1 MTEFTPLEAPAKD
14 ISGLPLMHPGRP
26 VGRDDLLKDIFSHLQ
41 NRRPVLLHG
50 PTGIGKTA
58 VAAALAAAFFQQGV
72 IWLNEGTSPLAAL
85 IVRIARG
92 LKVTEVSR
100 SEQPPS
106 RIGALATALV
116 QAKPLIVLDNVSDAG
131 SVQQFITKAAEN
143 MPLLILSDTELEG
156 SWQSIAVPALG
167 DMDAVVLFKQKSG
180 ITTADHE
187 IDIYGITKFLAYQP
201 LPLVLAARGMVASKQ
216 NPGDYL
222 KNLKL
227 VQQSSN
233 DALSS
238 AIALSYRSLNSAL
251 QGLILMLGAS
261 FRGEA
266 SADFLS
272 LASGVAEDGIN
283 QAMTILAQ
291 LFLVERFER
300 AGKAYYRLPKK
311 VHEFATAALEG
322 KNQLAALQ
330 KKIHDTALVYA
341 KQNSTKPQ
349 NLAKEMDSFIAAAQW
364 AADNG
369 DKSTANQLVT
379 ILTEANNFV
388 QDGGYVYELLSLRA
402 IGSASTQAFP
412 AYPEAKPVV
421 EEAPKNLL
429 DELGL
434 DEEDDKFDFLN
445 DTDEE
450 EEDEDDFDFED
461 EDEDE
466 DELYE
471 DELELSEEVEES
483 FTTPDLGDLNIEE
496 GMDSAYL
503 RSDALS
509 GIDIDQLRLALSQAK
524 QQSDRPRILQI
535 LKAIGKVQVG
545 QGKETEAITTYNEI
559 LEAYEVET
567 NEEGTLDALNMLS
580 ALLTKTGNSQA
591 AVMHTTRGIQLAQKL
606 KDPTIELQLYTTLG
620 DARQDLG
627 ETQAAV
633 DSFKK
638 ALEIARKEGD
648 RQNEA
653 IALYKLGF
661 AHLDNG
667 DSEDAVHSLEQAR
680 SLFKEQNRRA
690 FEGRVLGGLGSANSD
705 LERWGEAIG
714 YYQSALH
721 ISREV
726 ADKEEERLQLSN
738 LAQAQKQ
745 GNRMGEA
752 LQSYR
757 QALHLAYES
766 KDRREI
772 NAAIVDLVRLLMM
785 SAVHLDICDLLLRD
799 AISRDPDDKD
809 VLALVQQV
817 NVRRQEALLNGKEQK
832 PAHGTAQQYAEN
844 AYRLLE
850 Q

>member
-1 MTEFTPLEAPAKD
+1 MTDFTPLEAPAKD
-14 ISGLPLMHPGRP
+14 VSGLPLMHPGRP
-26 VGRDDLLKDIFSHLQ
+26 VGRDDLLKEIFGHLQ

-85 IVRIARG
+85 VVRIARG
-92 LKVTEVSR
+92 LKVSEVSR
-100 SEQPPS
+100 SEQAPS

-116 QAKPLIVLDNVSDAG
+116 QAKPLIVLDNVTDAD
-131 SVQQFITKAAEN
+131 SVQQFINKAAEN
-143 MPLLILSDTELEG
+143 MPVLIISETDLDGT
-156 SWQSIAVPALG
+156 WQKIAVPPLN
-167 DMDAVVLFKQKSG
+167 DMDAVVLFKQKGG
-180 ITTADHE
+180 INNADHE
-187 IDIYGITKFLAYQP
+187 IDIYGITKALGYQP
-201 LPLVLAARGMVASKQ
+201 LPIVLAARGMIASKQ
-216 NPGDYL
+216 SPADYL
-222 KNLKL
+222 KNFKL
-227 VQQSSN
+227 VQQTTG

-266 SADFLS
+266 SVDFLS

-283 QAMTILAQ
+283 QAMTILAN
-291 LFLVERFER
+291 LYLVERFER
-300 AGKAYYRLPKK
+300 GGKAYYRLPSK

-322 KNQLAALQ
+322 KNQLALLQ
-330 KKIHDTALVYA
+330 KKVHDSAIAYA
-341 KQNSTKPQ
+341 KQNASKPQ
-349 NLAKEMDSFIAAAQW
+349 NLAKEIDSLIAAAAW
-364 AADNG
+364 SSDNG
-369 DKSTANQLVT
+369 DKGTANELVT
-379 ILTEANNFV
+379 ILSEANSFV

-402 IGSASTQAFP
+402 IGSTNTQAFP
-412 AYPEAKPVV
+412 AYPEEKAV
-421 EEAPKNLL
+421 ELEAPPDLL
-429 DELGL
+429 GELGL
-434 DEEDDKFDFLN
+434 EEDDKFAFLEEGEDEEDFLL
-445 DTDEE
+445 DEGEE
-450 EEDEDDFDFED
+450 EE
-461 EDEDE
+461 
-466 DELYE
+466 ELYE
-471 DELELSEEVEES
+471 DELELSEEDEES
-483 FTTPDLGDLNIEE
+483 FATPDLGDLNVEE
-496 GMDSAYL
+496 GMDSAFL
-503 RSDALS
+503 RTDALG
-509 GIDIDQLRLALSQAK
+509 GIDLDQLRLALSQAK
-524 QQSDRPRILQI
+524 QDGNKPRVLQI

-559 LEAYEVET
+559 LEAYET
-567 NEEGTLDALNMLS
+567 DTDEEGTLDALNMLS

-591 AVMHTTRGIQLAQKL
+591 AVMHSTRGIQLAQKL
-606 KDPTIELQLYTTLG
+606 RDPAVEVQLYTTLG

-633 DSFKK
+633 ENFQK
-638 ALEIARKEGD
+638 ALEISRKEGD

-667 DSEDAVHSLEQAR
+667 DSDDAVHSLEQAR
-680 SLFKEQNRRA
+680 ALFKEQNRRA
-690 FEGRVLGGLGSANSD
+690 YEGRVLGGLGSANSD
-705 LERWGEAIG
+705 LERWTEAIG
-714 YYQSALH
+714 YYQSSLH

-745 GNRMGEA
+745 GNRMGDA

-772 NAAIVDLVRLLMM
+772 NAAIVDLVRLLML
-785 SAVHLDICDLLLRD
+785 SPVHLDICDLLLRD
-799 AISRDPDDKD
+799 AINRDPDDKD
-809 VLALVQQV
+809 VLALVQQI
-817 NVRRQEALLNGKEQK
+817 NVKRQEAMLSGKQQK
-832 PAHGTAQQYAEN
+832 PATGTAQQYAEN